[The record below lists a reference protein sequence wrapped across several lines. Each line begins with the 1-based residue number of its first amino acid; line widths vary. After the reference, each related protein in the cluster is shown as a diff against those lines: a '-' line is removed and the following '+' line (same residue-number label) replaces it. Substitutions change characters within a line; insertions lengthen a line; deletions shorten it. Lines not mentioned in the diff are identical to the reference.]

1 MSFLESPRHKSF
13 AKGLE
18 HAHDLLR
25 NKTNVTVLWLSN
37 IGCEYL
43 RSARDSFQRQHPD
56 VNFRVFYR
64 TRNVPQ
70 ANAAIQRALGKIP
83 TTGFAVI
90 HVLVE
95 IGWCASVSLFGFQ
108 DAPNASCHYWSWAD
122 DRAGPRPRYRA
133 VRVSSSD
140 DVAPTSAETRPP
152 FDAR

>member
-1 MSFLESPRHKSF
+1 MSFFESRRHQIF

-18 HAHDLLR
+18 HTHDILR

-43 RSARDSFQRQHPD
+43 RSARDSFQRQHPG
-56 VNFRVFYR
+56 VNFRVVYR
-64 TRNVPQ
+64 TNGVPQ
-70 ANAAIQRALGKIP
+70 ANAAIRRALGKLP
-83 TTGFAVI
+83 TTGFAAI

-108 DAPNASCHYWSWAD
+108 DAPGAPYHYWSWAD

-140 DVAPTSAETRPP
+140 DVASTSAKTRPP
-152 FDAR
+152 LDAR